1 MRWSRYFLYTTKEEP
16 SETEA
21 VSHRLLTKAGFIK
34 QVASGIYELTPIAF
48 RVLKKIENIVRDEMD
63 KAGAQELLLT
73 ILNPAELWKE
83 TGRWDYYGNELFKLK
98 DRSDRDYCLG
108 PTHEEEIT
116 DLVRKTVRSYKQL
129 PLNLYQIHTKFR
141 DEKRPRYGLIRGRE
155 FIMKDA
161 YSFDTDEESAKNSY
175 DIMVKAYKNI
185 FKRLNLNVL
194 MVKADVGQIGG
205 KSSHEFVAITKY
217 GEALIAYCEN
227 CGYAANTEIVE
238 LKKPNVE
245 KEPPL
250 VLEEVYTPNV
260 KTIEELSLF
269 LNVPKSK
276 IIKSVLY
283 IKENKPVMVLIRG
296 DKKIDEKKLE
306 RLFGTDEFRLAEDEE
321 VLKLLNTE
329 KGFIGPFVEGKD
341 IEIIVDNSLYNASNM
356 VVAFNKPHYHYKNAN
371 IDFENFVD
379 VAQVEENDPCPE
391 CGSPL
396 KVAQGLELG
405 HTFLLGTRYSLPM
418 KAFFTDKDG
427 LEKPIVMGCYGIGI
441 SRLIAAIVEQYHD
454 EKGIKWPL
462 PVAPF
467 QVLISCVNTS
477 DELQYSTSE
486 HLYKSLIQ
494 EGIEVLFDDRDVSP
508 GVKFND
514 ADLVGIPYRIVVGKK
529 AKDGLVEVVDR
540 HTLKAVDVPIDKVLD
555 YIKDIL
561 NVNGR

>member
-21 VSHRLLTKAGFIK
+21 ASHRLLTKAGFIK

-486 HLYKSLIQ
+486 HLYKSLTQ

-514 ADLVGIPYRIVVGKK
+514 ADLIGIPYRIVVGKK
-529 AKDGLVEVVDR
+529 VKDGLVEVVDR

>member
-227 CGYAANTEIVE
+227 CDYAANTEIVE

-427 LEKPIVMGCYGIGI
+427 VEKPIVMGCYGIGI

-477 DELQYSTSE
+477 DELQYSISE
-486 HLYKSLIQ
+486 HLYKSLTQ
-494 EGIEVLFDDRDVSP
+494 EGIEVLYDDRDVSP

>member
-21 VSHRLLTKAGFIK
+21 ASHRFLTKAGFIK

-391 CGSPL
+391 CGAPL

-477 DELQYSTSE
+477 DELQYSISE
-486 HLYKSLIQ
+486 HLYKSLTQ

-514 ADLVGIPYRIVVGKK
+514 ADLIGIPYRIVVGKK

>member
-21 VSHRLLTKAGFIK
+21 ASHRLLTKAGFIK

-185 FKRLNLNVL
+185 FKRLNLNVF

-217 GEALIAYCEN
+217 GEALIAYCEH

-238 LKKPNVE
+238 LKKPNIE

-427 LEKPIVMGCYGIGI
+427 AEKPIVMGCYGIGI

-514 ADLVGIPYRIVVGKK
+514 ADLVGIPYRLSLI
-529 AKDGLVEVVDR
+529 
-540 HTLKAVDVPIDKVLD
+540 HI
-555 YIKDIL
+555 
-561 NVNGR
+561 

>member
-514 ADLVGIPYRIVVGKK
+514 ADLIGIPYRIVVGKK
-529 AKDGLVEVVDR
+529 VKDGLVEVVDR

>member
-21 VSHRLLTKAGFIK
+21 ASHRLLTKAGFIK

-48 RVLKKIENIVRDEMD
+48 RVLKKIQDIVRDEMD

-98 DRSDRDYCLG
+98 DRNERDYCLG

-161 YSFDTDEESAKNSY
+161 YSFDTDEESAKKTY
-175 DIMVKAYKNI
+175 DTMVKAYKNI
-185 FKRLNLNVL
+185 FERLNLHVL

-217 GEALIAYCEN
+217 GEAMVAYCEK

-238 LKKPNVE
+238 IKKPNKE

-250 VLEEVYTPNV
+250 PLEEVYTPNV
-260 KTIEELSLF
+260 RTIEELSSF
-269 LNVPKSK
+269 LNVGKDR

-283 IKENKPVMVLIRG
+283 IKQGKPVMVLIRG
-296 DKKIDEKKLE
+296 DRTIDEKKLE
-306 RLFGTDEFRLAEDEE
+306 RLFGTDEFRLAEDDE
-321 VLKLLNTE
+321 VSKLLNTE
-329 KGFIGPFVEGKD
+329 KGFIGPFLEGKD

-371 IDFENFVD
+371 LDFDTFVD
-379 VAQVEENDPCPE
+379 VAQLQDEDPCPE
-391 CGSPL
+391 CGAPL
-396 KVAQGLELG
+396 KITQGLELG

-418 KAFFTDKDG
+418 KAYFTDKDG
-427 LEKPIVMGCYGIGI
+427 TEKPIVMGCYGIGI

-462 PVAPF
+462 SVAPF
-467 QVLISCVNTS
+467 QVLLTCLNTS

-486 HLYKSLIQ
+486 ALYKSLIQ
-494 EGIEVLFDDRDVSP
+494 NNIEVLFDDRDASA

-514 ADLVGIPYRIVVGKK
+514 ADLIGIPYRIVVGKK
-529 AKDGLVEVVDR
+529 IKDNMVEVVDR
-540 HTLKAVDVPIDKVLD
+540 HTLKSVDVSVDKVLD
-555 YIKDIL
+555 YIKEL
-561 NVNGR
+561 LTVNGR

>member
-514 ADLVGIPYRIVVGKK
+514 ADLIGIPYRIVVGKK